1 MDKYINKENN
11 KKLLNK
17 IIENG
22 VETNEE
28 KEIYLKYLHD
38 NMDELILKNKENNKN
53 NLKNIFKY
61 FLKHYKKFHCKND
74 KRMLLS
80 FLLYV
85 CVTFYACIAFCIEL
99 AIKSEINTYNIYSWK
114 IWLGLV
120 SFPVVKSIIK
130 AITKSYLPNKKKIK
144 LEFNKNMKDL
154 KEEIKYVN
162 NLEFS
167 KSKEISNNNYHEE
180 RYLLSTEEKN
190 NIYFK
195 ITNLITTML
204 DINNQEERNKL
215 ILKTRDILTKFNEAR
230 IKFESIDPSH
240 EHLILQ
246 DKVIIYNE
254 ISYELEK
261 LEKEVEILLNKQNRI
276 EEDNQKVKSLYDGLK
291 RIQ

>member
-17 IIENG
+17 IKENG

-38 NMDELILKNKENNKN
+38 HMDELILINKENNKN

-74 KRMLLS
+74 KRKLLS

-85 CVTFYACIAFCIEL
+85 YVTFYAFIAFCIEL

-154 KEEIKYVN
+154 KEEIKYIN
-162 NLEFS
+162 NLEFN

-190 NIYFK
+190 NIYIK

-291 RIQ
+291 IIQ